1 MTDREDSGAHPADPA
16 SVAVPVRV
24 VRRPRRVRRRRG
36 LGRTA
41 PVLAV
46 AGFVSVVGGF
56 AWAAQTPNTPAG
68 IASGSAL
75 ADCQAAPISTDWE
88 YAYDSSI
95 PGYRISSVVLDG
107 LQPGCLSKGLRVAV
121 ADPTGV
127 ELSAGTGLTP
137 GSGTTVSVP
146 LSPGVDLSAA
156 SPGQLGVVIHS

>member
-1 MTDREDSGAHPADPA
+1 MTNREDSGPHLADP
-16 SVAVPVRV
+16 VPVVAPARV

-36 LGRTA
+36 LQRTA

-46 AGFVSVVGGF
+46 AGFVSVLGGF
-56 AWAAQTPNTPAG
+56 AWAAQTPNTSAG
-68 IASGSAL
+68 IASGSVL
-75 ADCQAAPISTDWE
+75 ADCQATPISADWE
-88 YAYDSSI
+88 YAYDPSI

-121 ADPTGV
+121 ADPTGA

-156 SPGQLGVVIHS
+156 SPDQLGVVIHS